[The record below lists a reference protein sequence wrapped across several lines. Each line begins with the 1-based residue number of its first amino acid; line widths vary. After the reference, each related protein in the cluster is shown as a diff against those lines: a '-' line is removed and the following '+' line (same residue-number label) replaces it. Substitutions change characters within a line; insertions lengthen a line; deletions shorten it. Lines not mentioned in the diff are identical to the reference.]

1 MPTVDSLQSPRF
13 CGIRTFMR
21 QPRQNDAAGA
31 DAVVVG
37 VPFDSGASYRPGAR
51 FGPAAL
57 REASTILKPYCPV
70 LDVDIS
76 EQLRVADCGDIDTIP
91 GYMAESL
98 DNIRDGLLPF
108 FRSRAVP
115 VVLGGDHSIS
125 LGVLRAIR
133 KALGPVA
140 LVHFDAHS
148 DTLPGYYGKP
158 YNHGTPF
165 YHALKEGLILP
176 QHSIQIGIRGPLY
189 SRDALAWPKEQG
201 LRIVMGEELHQRGV
215 GAIAAEALQR
225 TAHCPVFVSF
235 DIDFLDASCAPGTG
249 TPEVEGFT
257 THEALSLM
265 RAVCREAQIVGM
277 DLVEVLPDKDPSG
290 ITALAGAS
298 MIHAFLAALAVK
310 KATGRARNPTS
321 RSAEPGA
328 SRP

>member
-21 QPRQNDAAGA
+21 HPRQNEVEDA
-31 DAVVVG
+31 DVVVVG
-37 VPFDSGASYRPGAR
+37 VPFDSGTSYRPGSR

-76 EQLRVADCGDIDTIP
+76 RWLTVADYGDIDTIP

-98 DNIRDGLLPF
+98 DKIRDGLIPL
-108 FRSRAVP
+108 FRSRTVP

-125 LGVLRAIR
+125 LGVLRAI
-133 KALGPVA
+133 KAAFGPVA

-148 DTLPGYYGKP
+148 DTIPGYYGKP

-176 QHSIQIGIRGPLY
+176 RNSIQIGIRGPLY
-189 SRDALAWPKEQG
+189 SRDALAWPREQG

-215 GAIAAEALQR
+215 ASVAAEALER
-225 TAHCPVFVSF
+225 TVHCPVFVSF

-257 THEALSLM
+257 THEGLSLL
-265 RAVCREAQIVGM
+265 RAVCREAQTVGM
-277 DLVEVLPDKDPSG
+277 DLVEVLQDKDPSG

-298 MIHAFLAALAVK
+298 MIHAFLAALAGK
-310 KATGRARNPTS
+310 KAAKQP
-321 RSAEPGA
+321 AA
-328 SRP
+328 

>member
-1 MPTVDSLQSPRF
+1 MATVDSLQSPRF

-21 QPRQNDAAGA
+21 QPWQNDAGDA
-31 DAVVVG
+31 DAVVLG
-37 VPFDSGASYRPGAR
+37 VPFDSGVSYRPGAR
-51 FGPAAL
+51 FGPTAL

-70 LDVDIS
+70 LDVDIN
-76 EQLRVADCGDIDTIP
+76 QWLNVTDCGDIDTIP

-98 DNIRDGLLPF
+98 DKIRDGLIPF
-108 FRSRAVP
+108 FKSRAVP

-125 LGVLRAIR
+125 LGVLRAV
-133 KALGPVA
+133 KAARGPVA

-148 DTLPGYYGKP
+148 DTIPGYYGKP

-201 LRIVMGEELHQRGV
+201 LRIVMGEELHRRGLEAV
-215 GAIAAEALQR
+215 AAEALER

-249 TPEVEGFT
+249 TPEVEGFNT
-257 THEALSLM
+257 YEGLTLL
-265 RAVCREAQIVGM
+265 RTICRETRTVGM

-298 MIHAFLAALAVK
+298 MVHAFLAALALK
-310 KATGRARNPTS
+310 KSAG
-321 RSAEPGA
+321 RSAA
-328 SRP
+328 